1 MALVLLCMPKA
12 GPKPPKPDST
22 LNSELNP
29 LKPMLRINQNSPNPP
44 VTNRKPRKD
53 LQDL

>member
-29 LKPMLRINQNSPNPP
+29 LKADAEDQPHRPNPP